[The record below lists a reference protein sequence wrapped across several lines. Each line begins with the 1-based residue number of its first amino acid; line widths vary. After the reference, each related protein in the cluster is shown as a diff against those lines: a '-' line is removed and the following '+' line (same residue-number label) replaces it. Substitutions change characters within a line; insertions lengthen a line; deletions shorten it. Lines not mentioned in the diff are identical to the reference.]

1 MTNKPM
7 LVINHIEPVGLI
19 AESGSELAKAFS
31 NTYFNQ
37 AANEIAD
44 QDEIE
49 ALHFMGSIAGHALCQ
64 MFGQNINIKELDSV
78 LAQIRSYVIQA
89 QGS

>member
-31 NTYFNQ
+31 
-37 AANEIAD
+37 
-44 QDEIE
+44 
-49 ALHFMGSIAGHALCQ
+49 
-64 MFGQNINIKELDSV
+64 IKMKLKHCTLWV
-78 LAQIRSYVIQA
+78 V
-89 QGS
+89 

>member
-37 AANEIAD
+37 AANES
-44 QDEIE
+44 E
-49 ALHFMGSIAGHALCQ
+49 
-64 MFGQNINIKELDSV
+64 
-78 LAQIRSYVIQA
+78 
-89 QGS
+89 